1 MLRMIVPDISASK
14 VAGLIGLHKFQK
26 PAEVIYGLLM
36 KDAASKVVI
45 TQMEE
50 AHQRRPFHLV
60 ANELTRDQ
68 PIMDIIYEGLRQCR
82 TTKNV
87 QSVLRNVEDQAN
99 IVFDLRYPHFE
110 PEVRT
115 QLVDEI
121 KGKVSRKRGLDN
133 EESILN
139 QYESQREVK
148 VTERNTKTIKK
159 SFETFRLVGRCD
171 GYVASESRI
180 VDSKDRTRM
189 WPNVPLYDEIQLR
202 CYMNMYDA
210 REAELIERFPDGNV
224 RHTKFLN
231 DPEKWK
237 AIENALSLA
246 VAKMNMALNDP
257 EELKRIVFEN
267 TVAVNNNASANPLRA
282 AGAVAPASLDV

>member
-1 MLRMIVPDISASK
+1 
-14 VAGLIGLHKFQK
+14 
-26 PAEVIYGLLM
+26 M
-36 KDAASKVVI
+36 KDAAVKATI

-68 PIMDIIYEGLRQCR
+68 PVMDIIYDGLRQCR
-82 TTKNV
+82 LTKNV

-99 IVFDLRYPHFE
+99 TIFDLRYPQFE

-115 QLVDEI
+115 QLIDEI

-133 EESILN
+133 EEAILN
-139 QYESQREVK
+139 QYEAQREVK

-159 SFETFRLVGRCD
+159 SFETFRMVGRCD

-202 CYMNMYDA
+202 CYMNMYEA

-224 RHTKFLN
+224 RHTRFLN

-237 AIENALSLA
+237 SIESAVTLA

-267 TVAVNNNASANPLRA
+267 TVGIQNNAGATAPRA
-282 AGAVAPASLDV
+282 AGAVAPANLDV